1 MININKM
8 LASLS
13 RSGMMR
19 GAVNSLLGGGSSGSS
34 GISGRAL
41 LGSGVAGGIA
51 GSLLTGK
58 SGRKTGAKA
67 LKISALA
74 AVGGIAWTAYKS
86 YCDQQAQD
94 RAFNQG
100 KYEDY
105 SGSQQS
111 GQPRQAS
118 QFTYAP
124 HSLDESQFEAVI
136 DETNTKGQLLL
147 LRAMVAAANADGHI
161 DKTERMKIFDQV
173 DSMDLST
180 EDKSS
185 LFDEMR
191 NPMSIEQLVAEV
203 PCSEAATEVYAISA
217 IALDLS
223 HGNSRIYLD
232 KLARQLFIPSQ
243 LQYSLEHT
251 MHDAGVSIHA

>member
-1 MININKM
+1 MINVNKM

-13 RSGMMR
+13 RSGMMKGSGSSLFGG
-19 GAVNSLLGGGSSGSS
+19 GALSGGALLGGG
-34 GISGRAL
+34 I
-41 LGSGVAGGIA
+41 AGGIA
-51 GSLLTGK
+51 GSLLTSK

-67 LKISALA
+67 LKIGTLA
-74 AVGGIAWTAYKS
+74 AVGGIAWKAYKS
-86 YCDQQAQD
+86 YSDQQAQD

-111 GQPRQAS
+111 QQPRQAS
-118 QFTYAP
+118 QFAYDP
-124 HSLDESQFEAVI
+124 QSLNESQFNAVV
-136 DETNTKGQLLL
+136 DEKNTEGQLLL

-161 DKTERMKIFDQV
+161 DQTERMKIFDQV
-173 DSMDLST
+173 DGMDLGT

-191 NPMSIEQLVAEV
+191 NPLSIEQLVAKV
-203 PCSEAATEVYAISA
+203 PCSEAAAEVYAISA

-223 HGNSRIYLD
+223 HGDSRIYLD
-232 KLARQLFIPSQ
+232 KLARQLCIPSQ
-243 LQYSLEHT
+243 LQHSLEDT
-251 MHDAGVSIHA
+251 GHDARLSVHA